1 VSYEELLAEIKSRGY
16 WRVEIHSTEYQDNR
30 LSGRAAMQNLLS
42 SATVSL
48 RGWPHPYFPDFP
60 AKDTAYNGKWLEGQ
74 VNSGYQ
80 KEYWRLYKSGQ
91 WLHWLGL
98 SGAWITRE
106 RLFEG
111 RSPLPPQHP
120 GYLHIRGDVLFTL
133 TEIFRFAVG
142 LAQGGVFDPTAFLS
156 IQLHNTH
163 DYMLFENFER
173 PFFLSYQYVNPSNRL
188 IEQQKS
194 VPVGQ
199 LSAVADQIALDMAIE
214 VFSVFDWVP
223 SVAAVRM
230 LAEDQKKLIERRL

>member
-1 VSYEELLAEIKSRGY
+1 VSHEELLAEIKSRGY

-30 LSGRAAMQNLLS
+30 LSSRAAMQDLLS

-48 RGWPHPYFPDFP
+48 RGWPYPYFP
-60 AKDTAYNGKWLEGQ
+60 AEDTAYNGKWLEGQ

-91 WLHWLGL
+91 WVHWLGL

-111 RSPLPPQHP
+111 LSPLPPQHP
-120 GYLHIRGDVLFTL
+120 GYLHVRGDVLFTL
-133 TEIFRFAVG
+133 TEILRFAVG
-142 LAQGGVFDPTAFLS
+142 LAQGDVLDPNAFLS

-163 DYMLFENFER
+163 DYMLFESFNR
-173 PFFLSYQYVNPSNRL
+173 FFTYSYVNQSDRP
-188 IEQQKS
+188 IEQQQS
-194 VPVGQ
+194 LPVGE
-199 LSAVADQIALDMAIE
+199 LSAVADQMALEMAIE

-223 SVAAVRM
+223 NEAAVRM